1 MDRPAVDTSR
11 RTWTLLFLVIAA
23 GMEVFFIQLAYA
35 HMRDER
41 YVWLGVGAV
50 TLALAGIDWF
60 VRKASRGIDARPWY
74 RRWLPLWCTVPFLC
88 ALTAGTWE
96 HYQKWQEGL
105 CDIESFATDIHDA
118 VVAKH
123 PGGRWDAQV
132 TAGEIDAAVN
142 TLVKAHSQEPR
153 SGGDGEDAATG
164 AARRLDSLARVL
176 GADLRAEQGRVDL
189 VREAAARDTMA
200 SLVLAIAIQALLVM
214 WIPILLAV
222 AISRARVNLLQRID
236 GAPVGVLP
244 MLDARDR
251 RILAETQ
258 ALFLPRL
265 CFGVLLVLGTN
276 YVLAPLG
283 LKATAIMSLVDEHAL
298 PGHTSWTLWTTSA
311 ADVPVIVI
319 GFLGFL
325 VYALITAT
333 QRFVQDDLDD
343 QAMLAL
349 LVRGLVVILLSF
361 ALSASPMN
369 ETAARIFVFIAGV
382 FPIRALE
389 AIAKKTNVAIDPDF
403 SSDGPGSFD
412 GLPSLD
418 PAKVFAL
425 RAAGIQSSYDLAAM
439 PIEDIARRVRID
451 PRLLGRAVDRAI
463 LIDAM
468 GLSLA
473 CELDAFAITS
483 ATELVAVKDAIPEAV
498 CAKLGDA
505 AKRVA
510 DRLATDPRVET
521 IKSWLAGAVDEMQ
534 RRRRPNQFR
543 RVVGE
548 ALQHQIDSTLLSRE
562 VVDNLQGKT
571 GDDVR
576 QVLVHTA
583 AAMKGKIESS
593 WFLTVDLSEFGITP
607 SKVQLPISAYDD
619 FGDLVDDVYFQLGRK
634 VGAFQYG
641 SQWALTDARGEVIKH
656 AREITGQ
663 PRGRSV
669 PDMRSLAE
677 VGIQPGDTLR
687 VVWLVHAAMA

>member
-1 MDRPAVDTSR
+1 MGRPAVDTSR
-11 RTWTLLFLVIAA
+11 RTWTLLFLAVVA
-23 GMEVFFIQLAYA
+23 GLQVVLVRLAYI

-41 YVWLGVGAV
+41 YVWIAV
-50 TLALAGIDWF
+50 AATTLALAGIDF
-60 VRKASRGIDARPWY
+60 FARAAAREIDMPRWY
-74 RRWLPLWCTVPFLC
+74 RRWLSLWCTVPFLC

-105 CDIESFATDIHDA
+105 CDIESLASDLHDA
-118 VVAKH
+118 VAAKH
-123 PGGRWDAQV
+123 PGGQWDAQV
-132 TAGEIDAAVN
+132 TADEINAAV
-142 TLVKAHSQEPR
+142 TGLVKARYQEPPAKDN
-153 SGGDGEDAATG
+153 GDEGAAG
-164 AARRLDSLARVL
+164 AARRLDSLVHVI
-176 GADLRAEQGRVDL
+176 GADLRTEQGRVDR
-189 VREAAARDTMA
+189 VREAAARDTTP

-222 AISRARVNLLQRID
+222 AISRARINLMRRIE

-283 LKATAIMSLVDEHAL
+283 LKATAIMTLVDEHAL
-298 PGHTSWTLWTTSA
+298 PGHTSWTLWSTSA

-468 GLSLA
+468 GLALA

-498 CAKLGDA
+498 CAKVGDA

-521 IKSWLAGAVDEMQ
+521 IKSWLAGAVDEVK
-534 RRRRPNQFR
+534 RRRAPNQFR
-543 RVVGE
+543 QVVGE
-548 ALQHQIDSTLLSRE
+548 ALQHQIDSTLLARE
-562 VVDNLQGKT
+562 VVDNLQGKS

-576 QVLVHTA
+576 QVLASTA

-593 WFLTVDLSEFGITP
+593 WFLTVDLSDFGITP
-607 SKVQLPISAYDD
+607 DRVQLPISAYDD
-619 FGDLVDDVYFQLGRK
+619 FGDLVEDVYFQLRRK

-641 SQWALTDARGEVIKH
+641 AQWALEDARGAVIKH
-656 AREITGQ
+656 AREMTGQ
-663 PRGRSV
+663 PTGRAV

-687 VVWLVHAAMA
+687 AVWLVEAAAR